1 MSDIMMQL
9 VSVYGTRTG
18 EVRLTQRQEQALQTA
33 CVLQTL
39 GYHFSRFCADKPTF
53 TDAQIV
59 EMCSGYKFIARI
71 CRGTNDHPY
80 VVTHPSRP
88 DAVPCLS
95 FADAVKCAHDVF
107 RCNVITVPPEDFR
120 PEFDG
125 IADHWRATILI
136 VESRENG
143 GHR

>member
-1 MSDIMMQL
+1 MMQL

-18 EVRLTQRQEQALQTA
+18 EVRLTERQVQALQTA
-33 CVLQTL
+33 CLFQTL

-71 CRGTNDHPY
+71 CRGRTDPF

-88 DAVPCLS
+88 DPVPCLC
-95 FADAVKCAHDVF
+95 FADAVKCAHDTF
-107 RCNVITVPPEDFR
+107 RCNVVTVPSGDFQR
-120 PEFDG
+120 EFDG
-125 IADHWRATILI
+125 IADHWRVTILI
-136 VESRENG
+136 V
-143 GHR
+143 